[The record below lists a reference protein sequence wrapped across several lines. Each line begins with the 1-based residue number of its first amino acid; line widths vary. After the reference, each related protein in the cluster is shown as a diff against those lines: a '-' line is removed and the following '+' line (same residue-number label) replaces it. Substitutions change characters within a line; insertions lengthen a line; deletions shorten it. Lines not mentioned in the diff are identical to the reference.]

1 MGWTE
6 THRRWQAMREIEEM
20 LADAPTTFA
29 DVTEI
34 PWRDEYDELFGDR
47 DGLLAALRYR
57 WDLARTTQLDTH
69 AHEHVLDESRQRLER
84 RARGVIRLLDRAAAK
99 SEAGTRVVA

>member
-20 LADAPTTFA
+20 LADAAPT

-34 PWRDEYDELFGDR
+34 PWREEYDDLFGDR
-47 DGLLAALRYR
+47 DGLVAALRYR

-69 AHEHVLDESRQRLER
+69 ASERALDDARVRLHR
-84 RARGVIRLLDRAAAK
+84 RARGVIRLLDLEAEK
-99 SEAGTRVVA
+99 SEAGARVVA